1 MNTSPLVSIIT
12 VTYNAK
18 NYLEQTIQSV
28 IAQTYPNI
36 EYIIID
42 GGSTDGTIDVI
53 KKYDNHIAHWVSEPD
68 RGIYDAMNKGIRLAH
83 GKLIGMVNASDY
95 YEPNTVQ
102 RVIEAYQAKPNVG
115 IFHGNINMLNE
126 DGSFFKRKVAD
137 TNLQHLEMGFS
148 IFHPTFFVT
157 ANVYE
162 TMGLYDIH
170 FRLAADYDFALRCW
184 KAGVIFHHIDSILSN
199 FRVGGATNQQRLQ
212 SLEESKQALI
222 NNGIPEQE
230 ANHAYAV
237 WKSKMQKDIV
247 ARYFYD
253 LLRKIFPTYLIQKI
267 TPHIQIK

>member
-137 TNLQHLEMGFS
+137 TNLQHLETGFS
-148 IFHPTFFVT
+148 IFHPTFFV
-157 ANVYE
+157 AKRVYD
-162 TMGLYDIH
+162 TMGLYDTT

-184 KAGVIFHHIDSILSN
+184 KAGTEFYHIDSVLSN
-199 FRVGGATNQQRLQ
+199 FRVGGATNQQRQ
-212 SLEESKQALI
+212 KSLAESKRALI
-222 NNGIPEQE
+222 NNGISEQAAE
-230 ANHAYAV
+230 KTYLI
-237 WKSKMQKDIV
+237 WKSKMRKDIF
-247 ARYFYD
+247 ARFVYD
-253 LLRKIFPTYLIQKI
+253 KLRTILPFAFVQKTSEFIKIK
-267 TPHIQIK
+267 